1 MPSDRPRSGAEL
13 TPAERAAQGRAARRR
28 VPRSTHAAW
37 EPGEERPDPVAI
49 LEDQA
54 RRRVTELVPIRHG
67 RMVSSPFPFFRG
79 AAAIMAADLATTPV
93 TGMRVQACGDAH
105 LSNFGGFGTPERD
118 LVFSINDFDE
128 TLPGPWEWDVKRL
141 AASLAVS
148 GRERGFDDAERRAVL
163 TATVAQYRRA
173 MRDFATWRRLD
184 VWYARLDAADL
195 VASFER
201 SADPRS
207 ALAIERTVEKA
218 HTKDNLRALAK
229 LTVEVGGE
237 PRIAEDPPL
246 LVPAEDLLPGRTAA
260 ELHEVLRRKISAYRR
275 SLTHDRRHLLDGF
288 RDADI
293 ARKVVGV
300 GSVGTRT
307 WITLLLGRDGD
318 DPLFLQFK
326 EAQESVLAPYVAASA
341 YENEGRRVVEGQR
354 LMQSAPDTLLGW
366 LRCETFD
373 GPVCDFY
380 VRQLWDWKMTADVD
394 RMSPAAMTV
403 YGEACAWTLAR
414 AHARTGDPIAIG
426 AYLGAGDRFDA
437 AIAAFAEAYADQN
450 ARDHTAFR
458 EAVASGRVPAVE
470 GV

>member
-1 MPSDRPRSGAEL
+1 
-13 TPAERAAQGRAARRR
+13 
-28 VPRSTHAAW
+28 
-37 EPGEERPDPVAI
+37 
-49 LEDQA
+49 
-54 RRRVTELVPIRHG
+54 
-67 RMVSSPFPFFRG
+67 
-79 AAAIMAADLATTPV
+79 
-93 TGMRVQACGDAH
+93 
-105 LSNFGGFGTPERD
+105 
-118 LVFSINDFDE
+118 
-128 TLPGPWEWDVKRL
+128 
-141 AASLAVS
+141 
-148 GRERGFDDAERRAVL
+148 
-163 TATVAQYRRA
+163 
-173 MRDFATWRRLD
+173 
-184 VWYARLDAADL
+184 
-195 VASFER
+195 
-201 SADPRS
+201 
-207 ALAIERTVEKA
+207 
-218 HTKDNLRALAK
+218 
-229 LTVEVGGE
+229 
-237 PRIAEDPPL
+237 
-246 LVPAEDLLPGRTAA
+246 
-260 ELHEVLRRKISAYRR
+260 
-275 SLTHDRRHLLDGF
+275 
-288 RDADI
+288 
-293 ARKVVGV
+293 VVGV

-326 EAQESVLAPYVAASA
+326 EAQESVLAPYVGASA

-450 ARDHTAFR
+450 ARDHAAFQ
-458 EAVASGRVPAVE
+458 EAVASGRVAAVE